1 MLESPGIMAL
11 LIWVLFF
18 LGTCML
24 VFWLPG
30 NLLFVT
36 GLIGLSFA
44 TQFSIIPGKILLI
57 VIGLFLLGEAF
68 EWIGAMVGVRV
79 FGASKEAA
87 WGALAGGLIGF
98 YRSIRNWGRGSSR
111 TSSGAFYR
119 RACC

>member
-1 MLESPGIMAL
+1 
-11 LIWVLFF
+11 
-18 LGTCML
+18 ML

-44 TQFSIIPGKILLI
+44 TQFSIIPGKILLS

-68 EWIGAMVGVRV
+68 EWIGAMAGVRV